1 MTEKVAYL
9 DSSVIVK
16 RYVYETGSEFI
27 RAQYNDVYLGNVLL
41 SFNVWNI
48 GEVIGVFDR
57 AHRQKRITSKQLDE
71 VMDRFSNETARLKR
85 LSRIRIITLS
95 ESILESSWDVVI
107 KHHIYVADALQ
118 ITSAIEVGCNE
129 FYTGDERLH
138 KLALSSGL
146 NSIYL
151 G

>member
-1 MTEKVAYL
+1 MRGK
-9 DSSVIVK
+9 SIVPK
-16 RYVYETGSEFI
+16 ACGRWICQCVRNRLEFI
-27 RAQYNDVYLGNVLL
+27 RAQYNDAYLGNVLL

-48 GEVIGVFDR
+48 GEVMGVFDR
-57 AHRQKRITSKQLDE
+57 AHRQERITSKQLNE
-71 VMDRFSNETARLKR
+71 VMGRFSNETARLKKI
-85 LSRIRIITLS
+85 SRIRIIILS

-107 KHHIYVADALQ
+107 KHHLYVADALQ
-118 ITSAIEVGCNE
+118 IISAIEVGCSE
-129 FYTGDERLH
+129 FYTGDEKLH

>member
-1 MTEKVAYL
+1 MNEKIAYL
-9 DSSVIVK
+9 DSSAIVK

-48 GEVIGVFDR
+48 GEVFGVFDR
-57 AHRQKRITSKQLDE
+57 AHKEKRITSRQLNE
-71 VMDRFSNETARLKR
+71 VMGRFSNETARLKKI
-85 LSRIRIITLS
+85 SRIRIISLS
-95 ESILESSWDVVI
+95 ERILESSWDVVI
-107 KHHIYVADALQ
+107 KHHIYLADALQ
-118 ITSAIEVGCNE
+118 ITSAIEVGCQE
-129 FYTGDERLH
+129 FYTGDKKLH
-138 KLALSSGL
+138 VLALSLDL